1 MSNSKNIRSI
11 SVITHAD
18 HEKSTFTDLFVC
30 KSGII
35 ASQNGDEIR
44 CAYTEKDEQE
54 RSYTSKSTYVL
65 LNKFQRIVENIIGI
79 ITTYGDDKGPM
90 GGLRIDPTRVTVGF
104 GSDRHE
110 WAFTLKE
117 FAEMYASKFEIVID
131 KLMKRLWS
139 DTFVSPREKK
149 WSKTG
154 EEGKLCSKEKE
165 LLSKRTLGY
174 IRGFCQFVLDPIFK
188 IFKATMSYR
197 IDEYTQLL
205 ENLNIKLQDKDFNEL
220 EQDDS
225 TIKTC
230 PHDDEIFLGI
240 RECDPYDPLMMCIS
254 KMILTLDRRRFY
266 AFGRVFSGVMKSNQ
280 SVHIIGPNYVP
291 GKNDHLYIQSIQ
303 RITPLVSVT
312 IEPKVSPDLPKLVDG
327 LNRLMKSDPIVQCII
342 EKSGE
347 HILAGADELHLDV
360 CLKNLADEYACISI
374 KVSGPIISY
383 RESVSKESEIMSL
396 PKSPNKHNRIYLK
409 ARPMP
414 DGLPEDIDKGE
425 VTSKQDIQARARYLN
440 AKYDYDING
449 ARKIWCFEPERTG
462 PDILIDSTKGIQYLN
477 EIKVYCVIGF
487 QWTTKEGIHAEE
499 NVRGVR
505 FDIHDVVYFVDAI
518 HRGGGQI
525 IPTIRRVLYASML
538 TASSRLFEPVYLY
551 EIQILSQIA
560 IRGIY
565 DILNRRRGHIFEE
578 NLVIGTSMFI
588 VKAYIPLPRI
598 PSGILSDPTIGM
610 ILLGFTADL
619 RSATYGQGFSQ
630 FIFDHWEV
638 INQVPFDDS
647 TKVQQIINAIRKRKG
662 LKEGIPHHWM
672 IILTSCKRN

>member
-79 ITTYGDDKGPM
+79 INTYGDDKSPM
-90 GGLRIDPTRVTVGF
+90 GGLRIYPTRVTVGF
-104 GSDRHE
+104 GSDRHG

-139 DTFVSPREKK
+139 DNFVSPREKK

-154 EEGKLCSKEKE
+154 EEGKLFSKEKE

-205 ENLNIKLQDKDFNEL
+205 EKFNIKLQDKDFNEL

-240 RECDPYDPLMMCIS
+240 RECDPYGPLMMCIS

-291 GKNDHLYIQSIQ
+291 GKNDHLYIQI
-303 RITPLVSVT
+303 P
-312 IEPKVSPDLPKLVDG
+312 PDLPKLVDG
-327 LNRLMKSDPIVQCII
+327 LKRLMKSDPIVQCII

-360 CLKNLADEYACISI
+360 CLKNLEDEYACISI

-477 EIKVYCVIGF
+477 EIKVYCVMGF
-487 QWTTKEGIHAEE
+487 QWTTKEGMHAEE

-551 EIQILSQIA
+551 EIQIC
-560 IRGIY
+560 
-565 DILNRRRGHIFEE
+565 
-578 NLVIGTSMFI
+578 
-588 VKAYIPLPRI
+588 
-598 PSGILSDPTIGM
+598 
-610 ILLGFTADL
+610 FTADL

>member
-90 GGLRIDPTRVTVGF
+90 GGLRIYPTRVTVGF
-104 GSDRHE
+104 GSDRHG

-139 DTFVSPREKK
+139 DNFVSPREKK

-154 EEGKLCSKEKE
+154 EEG
-165 LLSKRTLGY
+165 
-174 IRGFCQFVLDPIFK
+174 
-188 IFKATMSYR
+188 
-197 IDEYTQLL
+197 
-205 ENLNIKLQDKDFNEL
+205 
-220 EQDDS
+220 
-225 TIKTC
+225 
-230 PHDDEIFLGI
+230 PHDDKIFLGI
-240 RECDPYDPLMMCIS
+240 RECDPYGPLIMCIS

-291 GKNDHLYIQSIQ
+291 GKNDHLYIQNVPCGNICGLVGVDQ
-303 RITPLVSVT
+303 YLVRTGTITT
-312 IEPKVSPDLPKLVDG
+312 FE
-327 LNRLMKSDPIVQCII
+327 NAYNHRCII

-360 CLKNLADEYACISI
+360 CLKNLEDEYACISI

-383 RESVSKESEIMSL
+383 HESVSKESEIMSL

-588 VKAYIPLPRI
+588 VKAYIPLPSGRDPTVNPFLGIQRNFIGFINILMIPDRI